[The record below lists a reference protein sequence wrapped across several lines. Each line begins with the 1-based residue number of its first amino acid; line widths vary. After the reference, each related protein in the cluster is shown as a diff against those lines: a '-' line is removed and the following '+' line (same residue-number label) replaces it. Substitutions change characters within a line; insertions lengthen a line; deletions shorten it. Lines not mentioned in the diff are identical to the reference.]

1 LSNGFVKVQKYTREF
16 DAGTI
21 KSVVITDR
29 GNVRSDNEDVGLFL
43 HMADEKA
50 GRKKGYLMLVADGM
64 GGHNAGEVASRMA
77 ADIISQEY
85 FRLNNTVEKSLVKA
99 FRLAN
104 RNILASAASE
114 TALSG
119 MGTTC
124 TALVIID
131 SIIYYA
137 HVGDSRA
144 YLLKNDEMYRLTEDH
159 TYVRELLIKGEISVA
174 EASTHPMR
182 NLLTNALGTSKSL
195 RVDAGKLSFL
205 FEEKNRLMIC
215 SDGLCEH
222 LNDSDIAQLSRE
234 GSLYDAASGLVEE
247 AKKRGGRDNI
257 TVVMAEKHNITM
269 APQ

>member
-1 LSNGFVKVQKYTREF
+1 
-16 DAGTI
+16 
-21 KSVVITDR
+21 
-29 GNVRSDNEDVGLFL
+29 
-43 HMADEKA
+43 
-50 GRKKGYLMLVADGM
+50 MLVADGL

-85 FRLNNTVEKSLVKA
+85 FRLNDTVEKSLVKA
-99 FRLAN
+99 FKLAN
-104 RNILASAASE
+104 RNILAKAASDVG
-114 TALSG
+114 LSG

-144 YLLKNDEMYRLTEDH
+144 YLLKNDVIYRLTEDH
-159 TYVRELLIKGEISVA
+159 TYVQELFIKGEISVA
-174 EASTHPMR
+174 EASTHPLR
-182 NLLTNALGTSKSL
+182 NFLTNALGASKSL
-195 RVDAGKLSFL
+195 RGDAGKLPFL

-215 SDGLCEH
+215 SDGLSEH
-222 LNDSDIAQLSRE
+222 LNDSEIAKLLNE
-234 GSLYDAASGLVEE
+234 GSVYNSASGLVEE

-257 TVVMAEKHNITM
+257 TVVMAEKYIIPT